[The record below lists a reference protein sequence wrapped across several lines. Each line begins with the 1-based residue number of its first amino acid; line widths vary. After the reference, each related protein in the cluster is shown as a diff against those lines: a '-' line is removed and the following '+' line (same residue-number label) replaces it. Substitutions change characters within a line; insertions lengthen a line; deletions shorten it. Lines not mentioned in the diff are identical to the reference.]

1 MSYYGDIVRKD
12 IANGRKYFE
21 AEFVMEII
29 KRLETE
35 IEAHKETKELA
46 DEYME
51 EYCKRAGDYIVGFN
65 D

>member
-12 IANGRKYFE
+12 IADGRKYFK

-29 KRLETE
+29 ERLEKE
-35 IEAHKETKELA
+35 MKAHEKTRELA
-46 DEYME
+46 EEYME
-51 EYCKRAGDYIVGFN
+51 EYCKANNEYIVGFN

>member
-12 IANGRKYFE
+12 IADGRKYFK

-29 KRLETE
+29 ERLEEE
-35 IEAHKETKELA
+35 IKAHEKTRELA
-46 DEYME
+46 DKYMS
-51 EYCKRAGDYIVGFN
+51 EYCELTNEYIVGFN